1 MLSFFLVIILL
12 SACSYREFEDS
23 LKDTFNKDDE
33 EEIVNTVTL
42 PETASD
48 SEDNSLY
55 SIGDTI
61 SFTYAD
67 NETVEYT
74 LQQVIISDN
83 INDLGLD
90 KADFYDQSLIEDD
103 GTVDGAHQLV
113 TIDVRIINKDYR
125 GFNFDVEQDKAS
137 LYIELAVGFKNGIED
152 PDGPFLLHASFFSD
166 HSPLDQNQGQDYYK
180 FLLGIGE
187 EIDVTVGWFV
197 PTDLLEEEPLYYIIG
212 YEGHAED
219 FQYFQLTLLDGE
231 MNDDD

>member
-1 MLSFFLVIILL
+1 MFSFFLVISLL

-23 LKDTFNKDDE
+23 LKGKLNKDDE

-48 SEDNSLY
+48 NEDNSLF

-61 SFTYAD
+61 RFTNVED
-67 NETVEYT
+67 ETVEYT
-74 LQQVIISDN
+74 LHHVIISDN

-90 KADFYDQSLIEDD
+90 KSDFNDRSLIEDD

-113 TIDVRIINKDYR
+113 TVDIRIKNKDSR
-125 GFNFDVEQDKAS
+125 GFDFDEDQNRALLFVEP
-137 LYIELAVGFKNGIED
+137 AVGFKDGIED
-152 PDGPFLLHASFFSD
+152 PDGPFLLHASYFSD

-197 PTDLLEEEPLYYIIG
+197 PTDLLEEELLYYIIG

-219 FQYFQLTLLDGE
+219 FQYFQLTLDGGFE
-231 MNDDD
+231 